1 MIDSQFDI
9 AIVGAGMS
17 GLTCAQSL
25 QQAGYK
31 VVVIDKSR
39 GLGGRMATRRLQGT
53 HADHGV
59 CYLKPKS
66 AEFQELLDHLVDRKV
81 MRVWTDRIHELNEQ
95 GQIQPPQKQ
104 APCYA
109 AANGIT
115 AIAKFLSI
123 GLTLRLNHRVER
135 IEERDGWQL
144 FCESGETISASAI
157 VLAIPAPQA
166 AVVCESLERE
176 ARCKHRNFVNQLK
189 SVEYSPC
196 ISAIAVYAL
205 DRQADVEEL
214 DWKAIVCPFDADLG
228 WIGID
233 STKQLNPV
241 QPAIVIQSNANFATQ
256 YLDAPD
262 LQQVG
267 ERLLQRAAELTEP
280 WFSSPEVLQVHRW
293 RYAFPIDPIPEKYL
307 AADTST
313 PLLCTGDWCGGN
325 RVESA
330 FQAGLATAARLNQ
343 QLDDRAL
350 PNSFWTQIL
359 LRS

>member
-1 MIDSQFDI
+1 
-9 AIVGAGMS
+9 MS

-31 VVVIDKSR
+31 VVVLDKSR

-66 AEFQELLDHLVDRKV
+66 AQFQELLNQLVDRKV
-81 MRVWTDRIHELNEQ
+81 LRVWTDAIHELNQ
-95 GQIQPPQKQ
+95 QVQLPQNQ
-104 APCYA
+104 SPCYA
-109 AANGIT
+109 APNGIT

-135 IEERDGWQL
+135 LEARNGWQL
-144 FCESGETISASAI
+144 HCETGEVISAHAI
-157 VLAIPAPQA
+157 VIAIPAPQA
-166 AVVCESLERE
+166 AVICESIDQD
-176 ARCKHRNFVNQLK
+176 FVEQLK
-189 SVEYSPC
+189 AVEYSPC
-196 ISAIAVYAL
+196 ISAIALYPAE
-205 DRQADVEEL
+205 RQAEIERL
-214 DWKAIVCPFDADLG
+214 GWKAIVCPSDPALS

-256 YLDAPD
+256 HLDDSD

-267 ERLLQRAAELTEP
+267 ERLLQGAAEMTEQ
-280 WFSSPEVLQVHRW
+280 WFAHPEVLQVHRW
-293 RYAFPIDPIPEKYL
+293 RYAFPVNPILDKYL
-307 AADTST
+307 AANTSN
-313 PLLCTGDWCGGN
+313 PLVCTGDWCGGN

-330 FQAGLATAARLNQ
+330 FQAGLATAIELNQ
-343 QLDDRAL
+343 RLSNRTL
-350 PNSFWTQIL
+350 PTQFWTQIQ
-359 LRS
+359 